1 MKKLSEIIKEER
13 KLRKL
18 TQDDLA
24 NRLKI
29 SKSTVAM
36 WETDKRL
43 PSKELYE
50 QIADLFNV
58 DIDYLYGR
66 TTTRKKYHFDD
77 YGNEYV
83 DANMVHKDCVYYLND
98 ETRKI
103 AQEIFEDNDMKLLF
117 DMRKTTQFDA
127 LMKYARYLKEQYDK
141 ENNL

>member
-1 MKKLSEIIKEER
+1 MTKFSEIIKG
-13 KLRKL
+13 LREGKGCS
-18 TQDDLA
+18 QEVLA
-24 NRLKI
+24 RELGI

-77 YGNEYV
+77 CGNEYV
-83 DANMVHKDCVYYLND
+83 SADTIREDSQYYYLDN
-98 ETRKI
+98 EARRM
-103 AQEIFEDNDMKLLF
+103 AQEIFQNPELRILFNASRKLKKEDIEAVIEITK
-117 DMRKTTQFDA
+117 R
-127 LMKYARYLKEQYDK
+127 LKGNQ
-141 ENNL
+141 

>member
-1 MKKLSEIIKEER
+1 MKKFSEIIR
-13 KLRKL
+13 HLRGDKY
-18 TQDDLA
+18 TQLELA
-24 NRLKI
+24 NELGV

-66 TTTRKKYHFDD
+66 TDIRKTRHFDI

-83 DANMVHKDCVYYLND
+83 SKDHLKEDREYYFDD
-98 ETRKI
+98 ETKQI
-103 AQEIFEDNDMKLLF
+103 AQEIFDNKDLKILF
-117 DMRKTTQFDA
+117 DASRKATPED
-127 LMKYARYLKEQYDK
+127 LKFIVEMAK
-141 ENNL
+141 RFKGE